1 MAPLALRDR
10 EWARIAPLLPDKPRG
25 LARTNDR
32 RVLNGIFSIL
42 RTAPPWRDLPERYGP
57 HATASNRWA
66 RVGVW
71 LRVFEALAA
80 ASLQSMPL
88 IDSSIIRAH
97 QHAAGEKG
105 PRSMPST
112 ALVEH

>member
-1 MAPLALRDR
+1 MGNGRGLHRFFPTSL
-10 EWARIAPLLPDKPRG
+10 G
-25 LARTNDR
+25 LARTHDR

-105 PRSMPST
+105 PRIMPST
-112 ALVEH
+112 ALVED